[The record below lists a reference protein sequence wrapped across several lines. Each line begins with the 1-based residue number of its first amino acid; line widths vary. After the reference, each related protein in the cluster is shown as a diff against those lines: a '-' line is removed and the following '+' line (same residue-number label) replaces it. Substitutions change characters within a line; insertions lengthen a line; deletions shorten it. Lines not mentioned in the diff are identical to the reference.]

1 MPLQSATQTLLLM
14 PDPRQTPLGERS
26 ASGLQRMAYTAY
38 GQRNASSGPG
48 SRTGFNGQLR
58 EPQGWY
64 HLGNGHRVYN
74 PVLMRFHSPDLLSPF
89 GKGGLNCYAY
99 CVGDPV
105 NCTDPTGQWPNWAQP
120 AITLTLNIFLF
131 AAHFLTVAVNP
142 AGMVGLALFAVRM
155 SMMGAAVGAAG
166 SLTQLAQLNGG
177 SSYSA
182 GRVISFFGSALTL
195 VGTGSRIGL
204 YLSKLHKAPGG
215 IRGAA
220 RQGARR
226 IFLGKGETP
235 PASAAPTPTPS
246 PPPSPVTR
254 APTSAA
260 PSAAPSAA
268 TSRSVSV
275 NDAASSGSSTT
286 TMRAADIHETAV
298 VEPDFLSV
306 ASVSSRTGSVAS
318 RFSILERVGNIRSG
332 SITSSSSRTSYWSL
346 GA

>member
-1 MPLQSATQTLLLM
+1 MPSQSAAQTLLLM

-26 ASGLQRMAYTAY
+26 AAGLQRMAYTPY
-38 GQRNASSGPG
+38 GERSDSPRPG

-105 NCTDPTGQWPNWAQP
+105 NYTDPTGQMPNWLQP
-120 AITLTLNIFLF
+120 AFTLALNISLF
-131 AAHFLTVAVNP
+131 VTHFLTVAVNP
-142 AGMVGLALFAVRM
+142 AGVVGLAMFAVRM
-155 SMMGAAVGAAG
+155 SMLGAAAGTVGSVA
-166 SLTQLAQLNGG
+166 QLAQLNGG
-177 SSYSA
+177 GVYA
-182 GRVISFFGSALTL
+182 TGRVFSFAGTTLTL

-204 YLSKLHKAPGG
+204 YLSKLHKTPEG

-220 RQGARR
+220 RRAVRH
-226 IFLGKGETP
+226 IFGKGETP
-235 PASAAPTPTPS
+235 PASAASTPTPTPNPT
-246 PPPSPVTR
+246 PPASPVAR
-254 APTSAA
+254 APTST
-260 PSAAPSAA
+260 APSAA

-286 TMRAADIHETAV
+286 TLRAADIHETPV
-298 VEPDFLSV
+298 IEPSILRV
-306 ASVSSRTGSVAS
+306 ASVSSRNGSIAS
-318 RFSILERVGNIRSG
+318 RLSILERISSIRSG
-332 SITSSSSRTSYWSL
+332 SITSSSSKTSYWSL

>member
-1 MPLQSATQTLLLM
+1 MPSQSAAQTLLLM

-26 ASGLQRMAYTAY
+26 AAGLQRMAYTAY
-38 GQRNASSGPG
+38 GERNASSGPG

-105 NCTDPTGQWPNWAQP
+105 NYTDPSGQLPNWAQP
-120 AITLTLNIFLF
+120 ALTLALNVLLF
-131 AAHFLTVAVNP
+131 ATHFLTVAVNP
-142 AGMVGLALFAVRM
+142 VNTVGLALFAVRM
-155 SMMGAAVGAAG
+155 SMAGAAVGAVG
-166 SLTQLAQLNGG
+166 SVTQLAQLNGG

-182 GRVISFFGSALTL
+182 GRVISFFGSALTS

-204 YLSKLHKAPGG
+204 YLWKLHKAPGG

-226 IFLGKGETP
+226 IFFGKGETP
-235 PASAAPTPTPS
+235 PATSTPTP
-246 PPPSPVTR
+246 PPPASPVAR
-254 APTSAA
+254 APTSTA
-260 PSAAPSAA
+260 PSAAPSATA
-268 TSRSVSV
+268 SRSVSV
-275 NDAASSGSSTT
+275 NDTASSGSSSTT
-286 TMRAADIHETAV
+286 LRAADIHEMNV